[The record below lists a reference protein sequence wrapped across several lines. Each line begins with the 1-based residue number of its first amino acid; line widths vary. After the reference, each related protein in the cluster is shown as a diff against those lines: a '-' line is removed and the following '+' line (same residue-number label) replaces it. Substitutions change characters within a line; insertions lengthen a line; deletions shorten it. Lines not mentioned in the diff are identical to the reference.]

1 MSYLQKLR
9 GFRGMPDFPED
20 TLDTRALQ
28 GSVAIRT
35 IRKQGGPKTV
45 SFDDEEKPSVS
56 EVYVVVQPPLIYH
69 STQRTHPTYTFCW

>member
-9 GFRGMPDFPED
+9 RFRGMPDFPED

-28 GSVAIRT
+28 DSVAIRT